1 MNIKDYKRVMDR
13 FEADE
18 KCKEEVFDML
28 KRENKIKLNKDYTED
43 VSGVEV
49 RHGSNITKYIGIAA
63 AFALVAGGIG
73 TTSVLLHNSRNGSSQ
88 LAEVIEDESE
98 ETTETSEQY
107 DYYAIA
113 QELTDSY
120 LECVNIVLNG
130 DISYDTEDYISFYV
144 YDTFKE
150 FEDER
155 RFFKVTDKRFGSC
168 QDVYEYYR
176 GIAGPDLPENFMDA
190 RNVDDQVMLKLW
202 LGGDVSEFENGS
214 RVNINSEDM
223 SSVDVSAQ
231 SVNSGVYIDYNGQL
245 YVADVVTHPY
255 KYSVLDIKS
264 VYTNEPELV
273 ETGAESF
280 AALRTINNI
289 HYGDDGEISSEINNK
304 KLFTFA
310 LINGEWKIDSVISQ

>member
-1 MNIKDYKRVMDR
+1 MTSERLEHR
-13 FEADE
+13 
-18 KCKEEVFDML
+18 
-28 KRENKIKLNKDYTED
+28 
-43 VSGVEV
+43 
-49 RHGSNITKYIGIAA
+49 
-63 AFALVAGGIG
+63 
-73 TTSVLLHNSRNGSSQ
+73 SVLLHNSRNGSSQ

-289 HYGDDGEISSEINNK
+289 HYGDDGEISSETNNK

-310 LINGEWKIDSVISQ
+310 RINGEWKIDSVISQ